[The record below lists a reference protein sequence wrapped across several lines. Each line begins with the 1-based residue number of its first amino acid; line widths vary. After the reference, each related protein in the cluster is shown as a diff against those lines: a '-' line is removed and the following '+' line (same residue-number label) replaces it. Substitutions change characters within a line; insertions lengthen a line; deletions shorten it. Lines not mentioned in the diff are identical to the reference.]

1 MEDWK
6 KNNTNLALIQA
17 GSADV
22 DRAGFG
28 IGAKTGFG
36 TKHSYQSLRKALMVH
51 SEDYISTWDDFLGA
65 TLSTQWAVAVSAS
78 TTASISSQAREG
90 KLSLVADATI
100 NHFANVGLGLHF
112 LVSNGYTFFETRV
125 KNTSVITAR
134 ILEFGFSDALTETSG
149 LAFSN
154 HATPTAVADN
164 AAIFGYSSAENA
176 LWKVNTVNATVGL
189 TTVLTAAPS
198 TSYQKLGVIIE
209 PTGTAH
215 FFVDDV
221 KVASVTSAVATT
233 ALLTPW
239 LTLKTTAGTAAT
251 VDIDYVFVGGA
262 R

>member
-36 TKHSYQSLRKALMVH
+36 TLHTYQSLRKSLMTH
-51 SEDYISTWDDFLGA
+51 STDYLSTWDDFLGA
-65 TLSTQWAVAVSAS
+65 TLSTKWAVAVSAS

-100 NHFANVGLGLHF
+100 NHFADVALGLHF
-112 LVSNGYTFFETRV
+112 LVSNGYTFFETRI
-125 KNTSVITAR
+125 KNTSAITAR
-134 ILEFGFSDALTETSG
+134 IIEVGFNDALAPAAG

-154 HATPTAVADN
+154 HTTPTAVSTN
-164 AAIFGYSSAENA
+164 AAIFGYASTENA
-176 LWKVNTVNATVGL
+176 LWKLNTVNAGTAAK
-189 TTVLTAAPS
+189 TVLTAAPS
-198 TSYQKLGVIIE
+198 TSYQKLSVIIE

-215 FFVDDV
+215 FYVDDV
-221 KVASVTSAVATT
+221 SVADVTSAVATS

-239 LTLKTTAGTAAT
+239 IALKTTAGTAAT
-251 VDIDYVFVGGA
+251 IDVDYIFVGGA